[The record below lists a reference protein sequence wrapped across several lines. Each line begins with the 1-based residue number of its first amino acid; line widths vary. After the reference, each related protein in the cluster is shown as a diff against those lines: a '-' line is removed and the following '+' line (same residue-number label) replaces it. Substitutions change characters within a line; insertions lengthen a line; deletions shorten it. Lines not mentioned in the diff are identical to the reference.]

1 MSNIIAKADIKTL
14 AENDEQ
20 EVVRELE
27 EFYADYLAVSPH
39 LFSFNIPVSIR
50 GTDYGRLGCPL
61 IRSFVSTFN
70 SECAFVSRRVSETE
84 FTLFT
89 RRVKLRRPYR

>member
-1 MSNIIAKADIKTL
+1 MSNIISKSDIKIL

-39 LFSFNIPVSIR
+39 LFSLNIPVCIQ
-50 GTDYGRLGCPL
+50 GNGYN
-61 IRSFVSTFN
+61 FMF
-70 SECAFVSRRVSETE
+70 F
-84 FTLFT
+84 FFF
-89 RRVKLRRPYR
+89 KFKK

>member
-1 MSNIIAKADIKTL
+1 MSNIIAKADIKVL

-39 LFSFNIPVSIR
+39 LFSFNIPVCVQ
-50 GTDYGRLGCPL
+50 GKLEMNNGCTYL
-61 IRSFVSTFN
+61 
-70 SECAFVSRRVSETE
+70 
-84 FTLFT
+84 
-89 RRVKLRRPYR
+89 